1 MNTLQA
7 IGAEILKARKQQKL
21 TQAAL
26 AAELGISR
34 ASLSALESGKVPEL
48 GIRKVIGVCARLN
61 LDLQAVPRKPYP
73 TLQELRH
80 EQNR

>member
-34 ASLSALESGKVPEL
+34 ASLSALESGKVP
-48 GIRKVIGVCARLN
+48 VN
-61 LDLQAVPRKPYP
+61 
-73 TLQELRH
+73 
-80 EQNR
+80 